1 MMGPMFRTSISALS
15 FAIATAALPVA
26 AQDTFMRIAQA
37 DSCLPRREAVAM
49 VQSGKAMPL
58 RQLRGKA
65 EDAAGGEMINAE
77 LCFRGGQAVYV
88 ITVLSTAGK
97 VVYVTLN
104 ANNGQIIGTR

>member
-1 MMGPMFRTSISALS
+1 MMGPMFRSSIIALS
-15 FAIATAALPVA
+15 FAIVTAALPVA
-26 AQDTFMRIAQA
+26 AQDTFMKVAQA

-49 VQSGKAMPL
+49 VQSGKALPL

-97 VVYVTLN
+97 VAYVTLN
-104 ANNGQIIGTR
+104 ANSGQIIGTR

>member
-1 MMGPMFRTSISALS
+1 MFRSSIIVLS
-15 FAIATAALPVA
+15 FVIVTAAAMPAA
-26 AQDTFMRIAQA
+26 AQKASVRVAQA
-37 DSCLPRREAVAM
+37 DGCLPRREAVAM
-49 VQSGKAMPL
+49 VQSGKALPL

-104 ANNGQIIGTR
+104 ANSGQIIGTR